1 MEIRQAK
8 PSDVPRLQVL
18 CSEFMDYHRGLEPDY
33 ARLEE
38 STTNWAEY
46 IHSKFDDES
55 AAFFIA
61 IESEAVVGYI
71 GAVIREYPP
80 VWTIKKFG
88 FIEEIAVTSEFRRR
102 GIACQLFSVAE
113 KWLLVQGVNRIK
125 VNIDVANEASQ
136 GFFRNQGFLDYT
148 ETLIKKY

>member
-1 MEIRQAK
+1 
-8 PSDVPRLQVL
+8 
-18 CSEFMDYHRGLEPDY
+18 MDYHCGLDPDY

-38 STTNWAEY
+38 ATTNWAKY

-55 AAFFIA
+55 AAIFIA
-61 IESEAVVGYI
+61 IEREDVVGYI

-80 VWTIKKFG
+80 VWTIRKFG

-102 GIACQLFSVAE
+102 GIARQLFSVAE
-113 KWLLVQGVNRIK
+113 KWLLAQGVNRIK

-136 GFFRNQGFLDYT
+136 GFFRDQGFLDCT